1 MVEFIVGLMLGIN
14 LSIAGM
20 LIWGYNL
27 EKRRDER
34 LNKALKEY
42 NNLLDGMIC
51 GEDQEEDKYEDLKRY
66 KS

>member
-42 NNLLDGMIC
+42 NNLMDMVC
-51 GEDQEEDKYEDLKRY
+51 VEDPEEDKYEDLKRY